1 MTIERDQIERTT
13 SKLFQRLLL
22 TSKDIKRTSM
32 QMPHA
37 FQSERATR
45 LFVAA
50 CRLER
55 IPEGSLTW
63 FMGLSSIGEGGTQNP
78 RHKFAAKNSSNIN

>member
-37 FQSERATR
+37 FSERKSSTSIR
-45 LFVAA
+45 GGLK
-50 CRLER
+50 LEKDSGR
-55 IPEGSLTW
+55 
-63 FMGLSSIGEGGTQNP
+63 
-78 RHKFAAKNSSNIN
+78 KSNLVYGKLNW